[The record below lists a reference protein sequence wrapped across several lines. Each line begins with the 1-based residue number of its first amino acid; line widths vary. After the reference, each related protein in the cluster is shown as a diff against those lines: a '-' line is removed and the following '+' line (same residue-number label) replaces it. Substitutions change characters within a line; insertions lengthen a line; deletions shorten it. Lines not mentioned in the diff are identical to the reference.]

1 MAFRDQTLEVELQL
15 EEALKTAR
23 REARAMIRQMDGSSS
38 DGSVRFNILDPRN
51 SKPKANERLPELK
64 LPVSSGKVL
73 DFPTF
78 WDRFQGSVHSWT
90 DLDDASKFAYLLS
103 SLSGE
108 ALAAVEGMPSSG
120 ENYSHAIELLQ
131 SRFRRKD
138 AIVREHV
145 KAIWNVKP
153 YTDSG
158 SGTQALIDEIQ
169 RHLRCLSALEKDPST
184 GEMMASDAF
193 LPHLTERFPEEIR
206 LGWGI
211 HVLSTSGVKGDL
223 REFLEFAEVRT
234 AARRAAAVIRDGGGL
249 VKQDKSNQHKPGS
262 GRQEGHQTPQTERRA
277 GKVATTVLY
286 TAVSGSCLICNGGHD
301 IASCHDNNA
310 LYLDVGVVTTSFCT
324 VRIAYPGPDTRGLQV
339 SELHAHCRKDSQC
352 VVIQCLLDPG
362 SQSSFIRK
370 NVADALGLA
379 GPHEAIHLVTVDN
392 DAGTEQRMCQV
403 EFHLE
408 AVDPTQSRTSYP
420 IQALVL
426 PKNPLTRSCGDF
438 GTPLTSLPKT
448 NLPHWMPTLLNNF
461 PQARRRLLAVERRLA
476 RCEEELR
483 EYALTMCQYVENG
496 WTEGAPEIGPE
507 GRTWYLPHH
516 AVYQDEGK
524 EKKC

>member
-1 MAFRDQTLEVELQL
+1 
-15 EEALKTAR
+15 
-23 REARAMIRQMDGSSS
+23 MDGSSS
-38 DGSVRFNILDPRN
+38 DGSVRFNDLDPRN
-51 SKPKANERLPELK
+51 SKPKANERLSELK
-64 LPVSSGKVL
+64 LPVSSG
-73 DFPTF
+73 
-78 WDRFQGSVHSWT
+78 
-90 DLDDASKFAYLLS
+90 
-103 SLSGE
+103 
-108 ALAAVEGMPSSG
+108 
-120 ENYSHAIELLQ
+120 
-131 SRFRRKD
+131 
-138 AIVREHV
+138 
-145 KAIWNVKP
+145 KP

-184 GEMMASDAF
+184 GEMMVSDAF

-211 HVLSTSGVKGDL
+211 HVQSTSGVKGDL

-324 VRIAYPGPDTRGLQV
+324 VRSRLPRTRHPRFASLRAACSLPVGALSKSDYRACARAV
-339 SELHAHCRKDSQC
+339 RKDSQC

-426 PKNPLTRSCGDF
+426 PKVCG
-438 GTPLTSLPKT
+438 K
-448 NLPHWMPTLLNNF
+448 
-461 PQARRRLLAVERRLA
+461 
-476 RCEEELR
+476 
-483 EYALTMCQYVENG
+483 
-496 WTEGAPEIGPE
+496 I
-507 GRTWYLPHH
+507 
-516 AVYQDEGK
+516 
-524 EKKC
+524 